1 MGYSN
6 ISFFNVVS
14 NISNRAYAKAIA
26 PYMSTQAGT
35 QAVLDYANG
44 TIDSMPVSVETE
56 AYGLLVKYTSVESLN
71 TVKGKEVL
79 IHTLI
84 GKPIAPMAGRKELIT
99 VDTIKGAGKFEG
111 HKKVDPFERFDQKM
125 HVDRTKP
132 LDSYEFVIT
141 LDETEYIDQIWNTE
155 GEVGKFVALR
165 LSKVGLSAETRKEL
179 VALVLLSGLTEK
191 RFVIPATLNSTSLKE
206 MHKNLN
212 LLKLGLLKKSRKY
225 NMIGFTARS
234 SEDSLKVFVDP
245 GFLSDVSNIL
255 ADTYHDVYLKI
266 KDIFSNVTEYST
278 KSDENYALTEYAG
291 DDLLTEGV
299 LEVLDKAVMY
309 IFDEDAIGLEDTY
322 NDSKNDTN
330 GRGRYYN
337 ISLVQKQSG
346 GICTGANAV
355 IVSTQLPAIKTAL
368 DKENAK
374 LIIGFPCVN
383 NKFEVSVKIG
393 AADAVIYKNKQN
405 IEVDV
410 EDGDSVVIKGTIKDY
425 STDIETDATTVTV
438 DLD

>member
-1 MGYSN
+1 MGFSN
-6 ISFFNVVS
+6 NSFFNVVS
-14 NISNRAYAKAIA
+14 STPNCAYAKAIA

-35 QAVLDYANG
+35 NAVLDYAENG
-44 TIDSMPVSVETE
+44 TPMPVNTATE
-56 AYGLLVKYTSVESLN
+56 AYGLIVKITAIESLN
-71 TVKGKEVL
+71 TVKGQEVL

-84 GKPIAPMAGRKELIT
+84 GKSVAPMAGRKELIT
-99 VDTIKGAGKFEG
+99 IDTIKGAGKWEG
-111 HKKVDPFERFDQKM
+111 RKKVDPYERFDQKM
-125 HVDRTKP
+125 HVDRTED

-141 LDETEYIDQIWNTE
+141 LDETSYIDQIWNNE
-155 GEVGKFVALR
+155 GEVGKFIALR
-165 LSKVGLSAETRKEL
+165 LSKIGLSVETRKEL
-179 VALVLLSGLTEK
+179 VALVLLSRLTEK

-234 SEDSLKVFVDP
+234 SEASLKTFVNP

-255 ADTYHDVYLKI
+255 ADTYHDAYLKI

-278 KSDENYALTEYAG
+278 NSEENYALQEYAG
-291 DDLLTEGV
+291 DELLTED
-299 LEVLDKAVMY
+299 VLDVLNKAVIY
-309 IFDEDAIGLEDTY
+309 IFDEDAIGLENTY
-322 NDSKNDTN
+322 ENAAEDRN
-330 GRGRYYN
+330 GRGRYTN
-337 ISLVQKQSG
+337 TSFVQKTSG
-346 GICTGANAV
+346 GICLGANAV

-368 DKENAK
+368 DKDNAK

-393 AADAVIYKNKQN
+393 EAEAVIYKNKQN
-405 IEVDV
+405 IEVTV
-410 EDGDSVVIKGTIKDY
+410 NDGDSVVIKGTIKDY